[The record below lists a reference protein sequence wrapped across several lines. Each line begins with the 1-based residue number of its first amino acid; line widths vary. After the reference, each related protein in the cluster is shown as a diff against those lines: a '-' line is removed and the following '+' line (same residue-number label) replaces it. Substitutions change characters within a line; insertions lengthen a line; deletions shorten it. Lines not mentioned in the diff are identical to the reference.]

1 LWWWKSG
8 NPKPGFPLSHHPE
21 RLRQQGRKAFF
32 KKNNANPKTV
42 YTKLLTPPASIQVI
56 YRLSAHRPSGRQRQG
71 PAWRAEV

>member
-1 LWWWKSG
+1 LW
-8 NPKPGFPLSHHPE
+8 
-21 RLRQQGRKAFF
+21 QQGRKAFF

-71 PAWRAEV
+71 RLGAPKFEVTRRYAVALHMDSYSAQ